1 MRDCNPVA
9 QKSRMPLNNVL
20 PGGGGNAAQAKL
32 REQALLGALTEVL
45 DKVLKKPTKPDA
57 TQHVGADVDSL
68 LLGALQRLLEGA
80 HKNPVGLLDRLA
92 NLVKIAR
99 EGRLEAPGFLY
110 VDPKS
115 T

>member
-9 QKSRMPLNNVL
+9 QKSRMPLNNCS
-20 PGGGGNAAQAKL
+20 PGGGSNAAQAKL

-57 TQHVGADVDSL
+57 TQHVDSL
-68 LLGALQRLLEGA
+68 LPLLGALQRLLEGA

-99 EGRLEAPGFLY
+99 EGRLEALGIGIPLI
-110 VDPKS
+110 